1 MTLLKKYLKVGGIIN
16 RRNDR
21 PSGKAAQYQND
32 FQRREIIRRKAI
44 KDSSHETNIAALTV
58 KMFWIKH
65 SMYFYI
71 FNLK

>member
-32 FQRREIIRRKAI
+32 FQRRKIIRRKAI
-44 KDSSHETNIAALTV
+44 KDSSDERLKILLSKPTLEVLLQNQ
-58 KMFWIKH
+58 
-65 SMYFYI
+65 I
-71 FNLK
+71 FQ